1 MDGGAALTKGF
12 LMTKENAISKV
23 HYSVLDADI
32 RMTVDENQKIWF
44 VASDIA
50 KVLEYRDATALVR
63 GLDDDE
69 KGTQI
74 VCTLGGDQ
82 TMSVITESGLYHVL
96 LNAKTDRA
104 KPFRRWVTEEVLPQ
118 IRKTGSYV
126 PQKVNA
132 APTAKQ
138 QRTDLAEALDVAER
152 LAKTFSRGVQ
162 QAYLLEQDQAYFD
175 DTSRHLLPKLAIHEA
190 TVELEKA
197 HITYDVSENT
207 LMAARVPVADFPT
220 VNVGELAKSYKNK
233 RITTTLINK
242 WLCDDGFQTKISKRK
257 YAKTKRSK
265 DIAVEKL
272 AMTGDTAGR
281 KYINGWRK
289 TNELLSVL
297 NKHVDEFLGS

>member
-1 MDGGAALTKGF
+1 MNQID
-12 LMTKENAISKV
+12 NI
-23 HYSVLDADI
+23 HYDVLDADI
-32 RMTVDENQKIWF
+32 RVIVKQDDQSIWF

-50 KVLEYRDATALVR
+50 KMLEYRDSANMVR
-63 GLDDDE
+63 GLDEDE
-69 KGTQI
+69 CDTHNVSTTSG
-74 VCTLGGDQ
+74 
-82 TMSVITESGLYHVL
+82 SVKSRKSQEMTIISESGLYQVI
-96 LNAKTDRA
+96 LNAKTERV
-104 KPFRRWVTEEVLPQ
+104 KPFKHWVTHEVLPQ

-197 HITYDVSENT
+197 QITYDVSENT

-281 KYINGWRK
+281 KYITGWRK
-289 TNELLSVL
+289 TNELMSYL
-297 NKHVDEFLGS
+297 NNCVQEFLK